1 MTTIVAPVQETVTIR
16 PHRWTRAEFENMVL
30 TGIFNPEARV
40 ELIEGE
46 ILDMGVQSSWHAIA
60 IRATETTLRSVYQQ
74 GYEVRS
80 QMPLAIGDDSEPA
93 PDVVVVP
100 GSFRDYRE
108 NHPTTA
114 LLVVEVS
121 YSTLHFDRN
130 RKLRLYARSG
140 IPEYW
145 ILNVVD
151 MQLEVHR
158 DPRGDIYTT
167 KQTFYATDVV
177 TPLSLPTASIAIADL
192 LP

>member
-1 MTTIVAPVQETVTIR
+1 MVAVAERTKETSVIR
-16 PHRWTRAEFENMVL
+16 PHRWTRAAFDNMVL
-30 TGIFNPEARV
+30 AGIFEPDARI

-60 IRATETTLRSVYQQ
+60 IRATETALRSVYQQ

-158 DPRGDIYTT
+158 DPRGDSYGT

-177 TPLSLPTASIAIADL
+177 SPLTLPTASITVADL